1 MSAAAAAALGGG
13 GGGGGGGNSG
23 ATLLWAVTSLDA
35 VPAGS
40 VLINPQ
46 SGQPFYNADGSP
58 YRFDPH
64 QPLPFQI
71 DAVNGSCQQLPIPA
85 AAAAGMESLHPELVE
100 SPYDGRESI
109 KDDDYE

>member
-1 MSAAAAAALGGG
+1 MNGAEDKATVASAAPAGVNG
-13 GGGGGGGNSG
+13 G

-64 QPLPFQI
+64 QPLPFH
-71 DAVNGSCQQLPIPA
+71 VRYLQLIN
-85 AAAAGMESLHPELVE
+85 H
-100 SPYDGRESI
+100 
-109 KDDDYE
+109 